1 MYTTAMLGWHLT
13 FSTYG
18 FWLPND
24 ERGSGSTRVRAQHIY
39 EAGGEA
45 TKVFT
50 THSVASR
57 PHDVR
62 ARVKAK
68 ESLKYPP
75 VNLSGVQARAAARGI
90 AAVLPKVDLVIHAC
104 AIMPDHVHVV
114 AAAHRFDGDEII
126 ACLKRA
132 STRGMNDERL
142 HPQRESARISGKHPS
157 PWAERG
163 WKVKLYTSKQMHAAI
178 RYVQRNPIR
187 AGFKPQR
194 RSFVVPYLG

>member
-1 MYTTAMLGWHLT
+1 MLGWHLT

-39 EAGGEA
+39 EAGGAA

-50 THSVASR
+50 TRSVACK
-57 PHDVR
+57 PHNVR
-62 ARVKAK
+62 ARIQVKEA
-68 ESLKYPP
+68 LKYPP
-75 VNLSGVQARAAARGI
+75 VILSGIQARAVARGI
-90 AAVLPKVDLVIHAC
+90 AAVLPKVNLVIHAC
-104 AIMPDHVHVV
+104 SIMPDHVHCVV
-114 AAAHRFDGDEII
+114 AAHRLDGDEII

-132 STRGMNDERL
+132 GTRGMNDEKL
-142 HPQRESARISGKHPS
+142 HPLREFARASGKYPS

-163 WKVKLYTSKQMHAAI
+163 WKVKLYTPKQMHAAI
-178 RYVQRNPIR
+178 RYVERNPIR

-194 RSFVVPYLG
+194 WSFVVPYLG